1 VKPGRR
7 VSVLCRAVFLL
18 LAATPVCRGAW
29 DFTAPG
35 EPNRNWGATVA
46 SGVEYDDNF
55 NSTEFNRQ
63 SGYRLTSD
71 LTLRARVVGERS
83 LLNGV
88 YDYGVLYPN
97 YLHLG
102 GVSQSHNLNAS
113 ATYAVNPRLFL
124 SLNENFVGSVQPQLV
139 QTIAKVPVTIVQAGT
154 YMYDFVGASAS
165 YSLTRRWTM
174 SCAGNWDIWRYQE
187 TVYATN
193 NDHEDYSVTLSA
205 LYSLDPRT
213 VVGVNYQ
220 YAADT
225 YTHPGPENSLNGDAN
240 TGYLSLTRQFNPKLS
255 LALNGGYTVRT
266 SGDGTSSTGPSAYG
280 ALVYNYGPLSTI
292 TLTAAQTLNAASV
305 AGTRSF
311 SAQENT
317 SFNLQVNHRITV
329 RLHTIIEGSYVY
341 STFTLPVVGQT
352 LVPQN
357 VSPIEQSMVG
367 HWGIGYDFRQWV
379 SATLDYYYSR
389 LISSDVNLAQPYSRD
404 TVSVRVVLAY

>member
-18 LAATPVCRGAW
+18 LAATSVCRGAW

-35 EPNRNWGATVA
+35 EPNRNWSAAVAT
-46 SGVEYDDNF
+46 GVEYDDNF
-55 NSTEFNRQ
+55 NSTEFHRQ

-71 LTLRARVVGERS
+71 LTLRAKVVGQRS
-83 LLNGV
+83 LLSGQ
-88 YDYGVLYPN
+88 YDYGLLYPN
-97 YLHLG
+97 YNHVG
-102 GVSQSHNLNAS
+102 GVNQSHSLNAS

-124 SLNENFVGSVQPQLV
+124 SLNEIFVDSIQPQLV

-154 YMYDFVGASAS
+154 YIYDFVGTGAS

-187 TVYATN
+187 AAFATN
-193 NDHEDYSVTLSA
+193 NDHEDYSMTLSA

-220 YAADT
+220 YAAST
-225 YTHPGPENSLNGDAN
+225 YTHPGPKNSLNSDAN
-240 TGYLSLTRQFNPKLS
+240 TGYLSLTRQFNPRLS
-255 LALNGGYTVRT
+255 LAVNGGYTVRT
-266 SGDGTSSTGPSAYG
+266 SGDGSSSTAPSAYG
-280 ALVYNYGPLSTI
+280 ALVYNYGPASTI
-292 TLTAAQTLNAASV
+292 ALTGAESLNAATV
-305 AGTRSF
+305 GTTGGF

-317 SFNLQVNHRITV
+317 SFNLQVNHRFTA

-341 STFTLPVVGQT
+341 STFILPVVGQT

-357 VSPIEQSMVG
+357 VSPSEQSMVG
-367 HWGIGYDFRQWV
+367 HWGIAYDFRQWLFT
-379 SATLDYYYSR
+379 TLDYSYTR
-389 LISSDVNLAQPYSRD
+389 LISSNANLAQPYSRD